1 MIHLVLLFVYFY
13 SVAPVVRAI
22 NTIIENKESIR
33 ETLKTNIQDVLL
45 DNADSKVS
53 KIEEKMLSLQK
64 ELIKKA
70 NARENYDDLTQA
82 IEDLRE
88 QKRKVYAD
96 LAEKEGINKRIK
108 EMRGFLDSQNLSI
121 TNYDE
126 ELVRKLIDKVVVYDD
141 EIKIV
146 FKSGIEV

>member
-1 MIHLVLLFVYFY
+1 M
-13 SVAPVVRAI
+13 RAI

-53 KIEEKMLSLQK
+53 KIEAEMLNLQK

>member
-1 MIHLVLLFVYFY
+1 M
-13 SVAPVVRAI
+13 RAI

>member
-13 SVAPVVRAI
+13 SVAPGVRAI

-33 ETLKTNIQDVLL
+33 ETLKTNIQDGLL
-45 DNADSKVS
+45 DNADSRVS
-53 KIEEKMLSLQK
+53 KIEAEMLNLQK